1 MVSSLKFD
9 KSGIIERA
17 KALFS
22 LLEKTMKLTLH
33 EVAQVLGAK
42 MILVFIPILHS
53 TRSSSIVDSSQ
64 LATSL
69 FPLKVRVTV
78 MTLFLWLL
86 KMAA

>member
-9 KSGIIERA
+9 KNGIIERA

-42 MILVFIPILHS
+42 MILVFILIEPLI
-53 TRSSSIVDSSQ
+53 RW
-64 LATSL
+64 SL
-69 FPLKVRVTV
+69 TV
-78 MTLFLWLL
+78 
-86 KMAA
+86 A